1 MPEWYALPLH
11 REAKMETQAYINQL
25 KAYAEDFQEWWIKPY
40 EKFYIDFEEQ
50 NKKLLLGFLPI
61 KMNAKESK
69 AKFNEAV
76 KQFEKEVLQK
86 RNLFEEIYTFLD
98 TNYGA
103 YTRAT
108 DLQRR
113 EIRSVISDTF
123 CNLRYETNPLKFY
136 ESSYMQ
142 MIIKK
147 YRAHVFKEFEAT
159 SDEIWLTRALVAV
172 SIEDCCCDFRET
184 LTYLSRL
191 YVMAERKNIEP
202 KKLFNPIA
210 EISNQ
215 ETKVGYSTPLS
226 EIMMNIGS
234 YEVSKHTRSIQ

>member
-1 MPEWYALPLH
+1 
-11 REAKMETQAYINQL
+11 MEVQAYINQL
-25 KAYAEDFQEWWIKPY
+25 KAYAAEFLEWWIKPY
-40 EKFYIDFEEQ
+40 EDFYTDFEEQ
-50 NKKLLLGFLPI
+50 NRKLLLGFLPVKI
-61 KMNAKESK
+61 NAKESM

-86 RNLFEEIYTFLD
+86 RNLFEEIFAFFD
-98 TNYGA
+98 TNYEA
-103 YTRAT
+103 YVKAT
-108 DLQRR
+108 DLQRS
-113 EIRSVISDTF
+113 EVRSIISDTF
-123 CNLRYETNPLKFY
+123 CNLRYKEKPLRYY

-147 YRAHVFKEFEAT
+147 YREHVFKEFEST

-191 YVMAERKNIEP
+191 YVMAEQKNVEP
-202 KKLFNPIA
+202 KKLFDPIA
-210 EISNQ
+210 EISSH

-234 YEVSKHTRSIQ
+234 YEVTKHTRQVLMKYQNTEDRFNRD